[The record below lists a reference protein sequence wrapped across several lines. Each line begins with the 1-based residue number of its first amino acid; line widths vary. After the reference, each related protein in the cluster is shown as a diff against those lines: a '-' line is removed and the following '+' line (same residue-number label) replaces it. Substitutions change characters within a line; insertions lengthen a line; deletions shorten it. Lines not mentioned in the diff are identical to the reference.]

1 MYKCDYC
8 DKEYKMIHHLN
19 KHMDSCKAKT
29 VEDEVIVEETIYEP
43 SDVSTELQRRIDKL
57 KVTIRQ
63 SYDAEVR
70 FRLECELKDLVSKL

>member
-8 DKEYKMIHHLN
+8 GKEYKMIHHLN

-29 VEDEVIVEETIYEP
+29 IEDEVIVEETISKP
-43 SDVSTELQRRIDKL
+43 SDVSMELQRRIEKL

-63 SYDAEVR
+63 SYDAHTR
-70 FRLECELKDLVSKL
+70 YRLECELKDLVSKL